1 MTGFYRQAP
10 RFRSLSR
17 LSASLLLPALGL
29 LVSAPSLALDG
40 AVSARRSNQEGR
52 AGEEKYRQTQTQ
64 IEGSANQLLP
74 LAAGFGLRFDGRLN
88 REEFDSRFGS
98 ATSSFERRTG
108 QAGVSLDLHRRQG
121 NFRLGALGFDQEYSG
136 SATDFV
142 RQERRTLQTS
152 GDYRRGWVRL
162 NTGLNFTSSRRE
174 FRSGD
179 RVRDQEWSGF
189 FSKRSSIPRIG
200 DLGYRFSA
208 LIDRNPDFDTRTRQ
222 TTHTVDFASITR
234 FAGGRGQAALKTTS
248 TFFTLKE
255 ERQGEEGGARLQLPH
270 SGSLF
275 LDDTPEVSDPLE
287 GEGTPVPELYDG
299 NRQDATEVQI
309 GDAAPA
315 VREFGGDFRNIQFDF
330 GEAIDIVSAILYID
344 RTLVF
349 PQMFRWRVFFSNDAE
364 GRLWEEASGVEV
376 VYREWGV
383 GLQGWSVVLAQPVQ
397 ARFFKLVDVKLGPTI
412 PELSVTE
419 LEVSARREEATDQD
433 TSRTDNHRIG
443 ASLDY
448 QVSPALRTGYDLYY
462 RRRNLT
468 GPSSALEDRGHTFR
482 SAWNRGIWSV
492 SGRYELRTLEGRRSR
507 NTDVNSQTVS
517 VTRGPH
523 GAFASTLFWTRVQD
537 HSTGTEK
544 TSNSLSLGYTWPAA
558 PSLRIDQRITGA
570 RLRDRAG
577 DRTSRS
583 LIVVTSI
590 TGDPVPALSLDL
602 QQSERWVSQEAGAG
616 FSRFGDTALTIGW
629 RPVPLVL
636 FQSLIRYELRDK
648 GDWLT
653 RYSVNWDPLSEGDLK
668 VGLGAHHFR
677 DTRASETQR
686 GGGLQLEWKARPSL
700 TFLGSVQAVRLEAA
714 SQENSPLN
722 TEIKGIWRF

>member
-1 MTGFYRQAP
+1 M
-10 RFRSLSR
+10 LR
-17 LSASLLLPALGL
+17 LSLASLFLPAFIL

-52 AGEEKYRQTQTQ
+52 TGEEKYRQTQTQ
-64 IEGSANQLLP
+64 TQGSVNQLLP
-74 LAAGFGLRFDGRLN
+74 LAAGLGLRFDGRLN
-88 REEFDSRFGS
+88 RELFDSRFGS
-98 ATSSFERRTG
+98 VKSSFERRTG
-108 QAGVSLDLHRRQG
+108 QAGLSLDLHRRQG
-121 NFRLGALGFDQEYSG
+121 NFRLGALGFDQENRG
-136 SATDFV
+136 SETEVV
-142 RQERRTLQTS
+142 RQERRQLQTS

-162 NTGLNFTSSRRE
+162 NTGILFTTSRRE
-174 FRSGD
+174 LRSGD
-179 RVRDQEWSGF
+179 RVRDREWSGF
-189 FSKRSSIPRIG
+189 SSMRSSIPRIG

-208 LIDRNPDFDTRTRQ
+208 LIDRNLNSDTRTSQ
-222 TTHTVDFASITR
+222 ITHNVDFASITR

-248 TFFTLKE
+248 TFFTLTEK
-255 ERQGEEGGARLQLPH
+255 RQGEETGARLQLPH
-270 SGSLF
+270 SGGLF

-287 GEGTPVPELYDG
+287 GEWTLVPELYDG

-330 GEAIDIVSAILYID
+330 GEAADIVSVVLYVD
-344 RTLVF
+344 HTLVF
-349 PQMFRWRVFFSNDAE
+349 PQMFRWVVFSSNDPE

-383 GLQGWSVVLAQPVQ
+383 GLQGWSVVPAQPIK

-412 PELSVTE
+412 PDLSVTE
-419 LEVSARREEATDQD
+419 LEVSTRRDEAVDQD
-433 TSRTDNHRIG
+433 RSRTTNHRVG
-443 ASLDY
+443 VSLDY
-448 QVSPALRTGYDLYY
+448 QVSSAVRTGYDLYY
-462 RRRNLT
+462 RRRDLT
-468 GPSSALEDRGHTFR
+468 GQSGPLEDRGHTFR

-507 NTDVNSQTVS
+507 NTDVNSQTVA
-517 VTRGPH
+517 VKRGPND
-523 GAFASTLFWTRVQD
+523 AFASTLFWTRVHDQ
-537 HSTGTEK
+537 STGTEK

-570 RLRDRAG
+570 RLRDRVA
-577 DRTSRS
+577 DRTSKS
-583 LIVVTSI
+583 LILVTSV
-590 TGDPVPALSLDL
+590 TGEPVPTLSVDL
-602 QQSERWVSQEAGAG
+602 QQSERWVSQEAGTG
-616 FSRFGDTALTIGW
+616 FSRFGDTSLTIGW

-636 FQSLIRYELRDK
+636 FQSLIHHEMRDK

-653 RYSVNWDPLSEGDLK
+653 RHSINWDPLSEGDLK
-668 VGLGAHHFR
+668 VGLGVHHFR

-686 GGGLQLEWKARPSL
+686 GGGIQFEWAARPSL
-700 TFLGSVQAVRLEAA
+700 TFGGSVQAVRLRAA